1 MESAG
6 GPLPSP
12 ALVKAVCNGA
22 KQRETYTDDKGR
34 FWIDLGDGGNGA
46 SSKMP
51 LGDDISDGP
60 PLGIKGNAGFSS
72 MSNGGFGV
80 NQPLRNCEVEATIP
94 GYRSDPIRVGG
105 PDSTFGR
112 KIGPIVV
119 SRVGVAEGRV
129 VSITSLAAPKKAR
142 KLYEKGLEDLR
153 HSLAEAALKQ
163 FAAAVQAYPEYAAAW
178 GEIAGLQAEAG
189 DVEAARR
196 AIENALRA
204 DSHYLPPYVTLAQL
218 EVAAKRWEAADDIT
232 GKLIRLDP
240 FDYPQAYLM
249 KAMAKYNLG
258 DRDAAQKNL
267 REAQKADLKHS
278 YPQIWNLSGIILA
291 EQGDYAAAVEELTEY
306 LRLTPPG
313 TTADLARERVRQYQL
328 KLPRA
333 QPE

>member
-22 KQRETYTDDKGR
+22 EQRETYTDAKGA
-34 FWIDLGDGGNGA
+34 FWIDLGDGGSG
-46 SSKMP
+46 SDSKMP
-51 LGDDISDGP
+51 LGDDISEGP
-60 PLGIKGNAGFSS
+60 PLGVKRTAGFPS
-72 MSNGGFGV
+72 MSNGGFAG

-105 PDSTFGR
+105 SDLTFKR

-119 SRVGVAEGRV
+119 HRVGPAEGRV
-129 VSITSLAAPKKAR
+129 VSITSLVAPKGAR

-153 HSLAEAALKQ
+153 HRRAEAALKQ
-163 FAAAVQAYPEYAAAW
+163 FAAAVRAYPEYAAAW

-189 DVEAARR
+189 DAEAARR

-218 EVAAKRWEAADDIT
+218 EVAAKKWEAADDAT

-258 DRDAAQKNL
+258 DRDSAQKNL
-267 REAQKADLKHS
+267 REAQKADIKHS
-278 YPQIWNLSGIILA
+278 YPQTWNLSGIILA
-291 EQGDYAAAVEELTEY
+291 EQGNYEGAAAELKEY
-306 LRLTPPG
+306 LRLTPAGPN
-313 TTADLARERVRQYQL
+313 ADLARARLYEYER
-328 KLPRA
+328 KLTKA